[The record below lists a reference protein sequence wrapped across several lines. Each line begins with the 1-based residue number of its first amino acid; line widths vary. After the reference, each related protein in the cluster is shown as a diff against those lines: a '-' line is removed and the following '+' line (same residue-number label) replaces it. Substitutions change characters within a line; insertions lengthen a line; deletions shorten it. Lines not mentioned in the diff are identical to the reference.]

1 MSKSISKNAAF
12 KAILNLFNIIL
23 PILVMPVVTT
33 SLKSSYS
40 YIAKGETFNTIF
52 LAFASF
58 GVYQYGLR
66 EISKVR
72 DDEKRLRQTFTSL
85 FVITTFTTIV
95 VSIIYMIFLFA
106 FYRNDPAFYTCVILG
121 FNIVFN
127 LFYVEWINE
136 ALENYDFIAIKT
148 MIVRI
153 ISSIIILCVVR
164 GQDNF
169 LFYLYLSGAVNLIN
183 NLLSYFYIKK
193 RIRFDFSNLKIIQ
206 YIKPMF
212 LVVIL
217 SNTGLLYTMF
227 DRLII
232 GHYSFDMDLA
242 AYAIAQKA
250 IFIINALM
258 LTIIQVTMPRLSN
271 DLGNNSKENYF
282 MLLNKVVKIYFLFL
296 FPASIGLLCVSKQVM
311 WIFEYKYSSYV
322 SWYPLM
328 MGFSL
333 YMLTVGIQGIIS
345 NQIIYLHRK
354 EKEDVKI
361 FFIGGV
367 SNVVLNI
374 LLLIANMFTATNSI
388 IATMISNI
396 IVIILE
402 YRVVKKQIKLDIHLF
417 SFKNIKYFY
426 YSLLFIPITFVI
438 NNFIASMV
446 ISCAL
451 DVTACGLLYL
461 GILLITKDIVFFE
474 IYDRAVTKFKALL

>member
-85 FVITTFTTIV
+85 FVITTFTTII
-95 VSIIYMIFLFA
+95 VSVIYMIFLFS

-164 GQDNF
+164 GQDNY

-193 RIRFDFSNLKIIQ
+193 RIKFDFSNLKIIQ

-217 SNTGLLYTMF
+217 SNTSLLYTMF
-227 DRLII
+227 DRLMI

-250 IFIINALM
+250 IFIINTLM

-271 DLGNNSKENYF
+271 DLGNNSKDNYF
-282 MLLNKVVKIYFLFL
+282 TLLNRVVKIYFLFL

-311 WIFEYKYSSYV
+311 WIFEYKYASYV

-333 YMLTVGIQGIIS
+333 YMLTIGIQGIIS

-367 SNVVLNI
+367 ANVVLNI
-374 LLLIANMFTATNSI
+374 LLLIANMFTVTNSI

-396 IVIILE
+396 IVIIFE
-402 YRVVKKQIKLDIHLF
+402 YRLVKKQIKLDIHIF
-417 SFKNIKYFY
+417 AFENIKYFY
-426 YSLLFIPITFVI
+426 YSVLFIPMTFTI
-438 NNFIASMV
+438 NHFISSMV
-446 ISCAL
+446 LSCAL

-474 IYDRAVTKFKALL
+474 IYDRAVTKLKALF